1 MHSFLVFLCFALC
14 GAFFT
19 QTVVVPLAITNNNIN
34 NNTNLAPMPVPV
46 TTSGSSGQSS
56 GQLPA
61 MWSPFYWNM
70 TGSYSATGTI
80 ANNVIYPTPPA
91 PLMNP
96 TGPLYLGIDV
106 AAQTI
111 KMNFTVGG
119 MQKTNSTGTWLTFA
133 PATQCWFIPYWTYQ
147 VQIQAYTFATLKHNF
162 GDTVGLWTG
171 NVEDVS
177 GCSTTIAT
185 ALLTKHNRVFEW
197 NFQGGFVTNLGST
210 NFDYQLLFNS
220 FDNVVPQSNTAYW
233 DVDASCYPPN
243 FVSKTFCQDTW
254 PFGCSGFLAG
264 YKPEGSSTPC
274 CNSALGNGTMC

>member
-162 GDTVGLWTG
+162 GESTGLFTG

-177 GCSTTIAT
+177 SCATTVAT
-185 ALLTKHNRVFEW
+185 ALLTKKNRVFEW
-197 NFQGGFVTNLGST
+197 NFQGGFLTALGAT
-210 NFDYQLLFNS
+210 NFDYQLLFDT
-220 FDNVVPQSNTAYW
+220 FGPVVPQSNTTYW

-243 FVSKTFCQDTW
+243 NVSQTLCSDVF
-254 PFGCSGFLAG
+254 PFGCTSFLAG
-264 YKPEGSSTPC
+264 YKPEGSATPSC
-274 CNSALGNGTMC
+274 